1 MLAFER
7 PTIRGRHDA
16 THGHDCSQ
24 GDPRLLVDD
33 LGARWETLTTAFKAF
48 PCHVTA
54 QAPVQALLDLK
65 RQHAFV
71 PLDVASFVLSASEKV
86 LSHHA
91 DPAPKDVATAQY
103 SVPYSLA
110 LALFRD
116 PSYPRAFLDGP
127 DQNEDIIT
135 LSRRIITLSRRI
147 VLKPNDGE
155 NARNDLACRLD
166 IVLRDGR
173 ALTMSRRDFEGTTTS
188 PISRQRL
195 REKFFF
201 LSSLETEHS
210 QEIYNRLNRIEE
222 WTVASLI

>member
-7 PTIRGRHDA
+7 PTIRGSHDA
-16 THGHDCSQ
+16 TYGHDRSQ
-24 GDPRLLVDD
+24 GDPLLVDG

-65 RQHAFV
+65 RQHAFG
-71 PLDVASFVLSASEKV
+71 PLDVASFVLSTSEKV

-116 PSYPRAFLDGP
+116 PSDPRAFLDGP
-127 DQNEDIIT
+127 DQNED
-135 LSRRIITLSRRI
+135 IITLSRRI

-188 PISRQRL
+188 PLSRQRL

-201 LSSLETEHS
+201 LSSLDTEHS